1 MDKDIKIIVTAFR
14 RFLIRE
20 GLLEQFKADYK
31 FCYKRRILEGLTD
44 KHYQSD
50 LDWITYYSI
59 RVSYECQRSFKNIID
74 VSLCY
79 NYCKYDN
86 WGLINEQWR
95 RIYESK
101 IKKILQRAQ

>member
-1 MDKDIKIIVTAFR
+1 MDKDIKIIVKVFR

-31 FCYKRRILEGLTD
+31 FCYKRQILEAWAH

-50 LDWITYYSI
+50 LDWIKYFSI
-59 RVSYECQRSFKNIID
+59 RVSYDRQRSFRNIID

-79 NYCKYDN
+79 EHCEYKH
-86 WGLINEQWR
+86 WGFINEQWR
-95 RIYESK
+95 KIYESK